1 MTKTTEENLSQSK
14 YADHRNV
21 TKGYIGRL
29 VKEGRLHLIKGKLNV
44 LMSDAELDN
53 KSNNDKAPN
62 YWSEKALHEK
72 AKRELAEL
80 DLKLKSNHVVEVD
93 QIGDHLDK
101 IFSAVRQRLLAMPR
115 KIAPLVQV
123 DKKTNVRFFMVG
135 TDTAK
140 EMVFSRLQ
148 IEDVGEGYCH
158 YPMHYD
164 EEYFA
169 MLTVEH
175 CVTRFHKGV
184 ARREWVLKK
193 GQRRN
198 EALDIFVYNFVE
210 DFKS

>member
-44 LMSDAELDN
+44 KMLDAELDN

-80 DLKLKSNHVVEVD
+80 DLKLKSNQVVEVD

-101 IFSAVRQRLLAMPR
+101 IFSAVRQKLLGMPS
-115 KIAPLVQV
+115 KIAPLVQAEESIGGFRIV
-123 DKKTNVRFFMVG
+123 LESAIFEVLSELSEYNPTKQKTDKVNSASKA
-135 TDTAK
+135 TA
-140 EMVFSRLQ
+140 
-148 IEDVGEGYCH
+148 
-158 YPMHYD
+158 
-164 EEYFA
+164 
-169 MLTVEH
+169 
-175 CVTRFHKGV
+175 
-184 ARREWVLKK
+184 
-193 GQRRN
+193 
-198 EALDIFVYNFVE
+198 
-210 DFKS
+210 